1 MRISLFLYMKNK
13 KLYSINKKLGCIE
26 IYLILSLKV
35 SYITI
40 KQNPFNEQ
48 KFIERIFY
56 INLFSFSGMLLINV
70 NMTNGITKIEE

>member
-40 KQNPFNEQ
+40 KQNPFNE
-48 KFIERIFY
+48 FLFVGRILFCY
-56 INLFSFSGMLLINV
+56 IRYFQR
-70 NMTNGITKIEE
+70 